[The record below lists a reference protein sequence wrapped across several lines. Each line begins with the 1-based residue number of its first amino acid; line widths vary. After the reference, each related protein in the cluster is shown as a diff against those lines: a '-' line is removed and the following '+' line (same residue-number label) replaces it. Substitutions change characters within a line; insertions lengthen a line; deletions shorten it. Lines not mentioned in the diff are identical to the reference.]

1 MTISLTHT
9 HTHTHTHTPHP
20 NPHRDERPLE
30 WWTTGLF
37 SWEKELKVKVMSAN

>member
-1 MTISLTHT
+1 MPMGVPLSSYER
-9 HTHTHTHTPHP
+9 HTHTPHP
-20 NPHRDERPLE
+20 YPHRDELPLE